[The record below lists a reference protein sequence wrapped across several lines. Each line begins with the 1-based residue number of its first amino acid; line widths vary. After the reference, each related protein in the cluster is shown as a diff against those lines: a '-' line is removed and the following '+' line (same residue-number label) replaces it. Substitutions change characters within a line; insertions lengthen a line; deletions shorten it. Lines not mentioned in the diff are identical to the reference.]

1 MSLECEFLHGNY
13 KLLSFG
19 VSETRPSKACQRVT
33 SVFDS
38 TIFAGSSEREQ
49 RILAASGS
57 AKRAL
62 LHREREGGLNCESV
76 YADLDIVGVGQCRTG
91 QFAT

>member
-1 MSLECEFLHGNY
+1 MAITNFY
-13 KLLSFG
+13 R
-19 VSETRPSKACQRVT
+19 VPISETHPISKACQHVT
-33 SVFDS
+33 RAS
-38 TIFAGSSEREQ
+38 TQKFPARSSEREQ

-57 AKRAL
+57 AKRAF

-76 YADLDIVGVGQCRTG
+76 YADSDIVGVGQCRTG

>member
-1 MSLECEFLHGNY
+1 MAIKNAHRAPIC
-13 KLLSFG
+13 
-19 VSETRPSKACQRVT
+19 ETRPLSRACQRVT
-33 SVFDS
+33 RVIDS
-38 TIFAGSSEREQ
+38 NIYVCSSEREQ
-49 RILAASGS
+49 RILAASRS

-76 YADLDIVGVGQCRTG
+76 YADSDIVGVGQCRTG